1 LLVAQITDLHVVG
14 KDQLCQGRVAT
25 HAQLQ
30 EAVAHING
38 LDPRPDVVLVTGDL
52 TDHGTIEEYGVVREI
67 LAVLRPPVY
76 LIPGNHDRRD
86 ILLEA
91 FVDHSYLPRPG
102 APFAHYVIEEYPV
115 RLVGLDSTIPGRS
128 DGLLCDERLT
138 WLDDTLRAAPQRPTM
153 IFMHHPPFR
162 TGIRWVDAIG
172 LHGARKMEAIV
183 ARHTQVEWV
192 ACGHIHRPI
201 QVAWGGTM
209 AGTAPSA
216 SHAQVALALTETSGF
231 DFRYALEPRAV
242 QLFLRD
248 PGYGFLSHISYVS
261 GVEGT
266 YQSGNPSHL
275 REGFQRRYEEMCRTE
290 FDAAPTARRP

>member
-1 LLVAQITDLHVVG
+1 MLIAQITDLHVVG

-38 LDPRPDVVLVTGDL
+38 LDPRPDLVLVTGDL
-52 TDHGTIEEYGVVREI
+52 TDHGTPEEYAVAREI
-67 LAVLRPPVY
+67 LAALRPAAY
-76 LIPGNHDRRD
+76 LIPGNHDRREAF
-86 ILLEA
+86 LEA
-91 FVDHSYLPRPG
+91 FADRAYLPRPG
-102 APFAHYVIEEYPV
+102 APFAQYVIEQYPV
-115 RLVGLDSTIPGRS
+115 RLVGLDTTIPGKS
-128 DGLLCDERLT
+128 DGMLCGERLA
-138 WLDDTLRAAPQRPTM
+138 WLEASLQAAPDRPTM

-172 LHGARKMEAIV
+172 LHGGRKMEAIV

-192 ACGHIHRPI
+192 ACGHIHRPV

-209 AGTAPSA
+209 AGTAAST

-248 PGYGFLSHISYVS
+248 PGYGFLSHISYLS
-261 GVEGT
+261 GVEGA
-266 YQSGNPSHL
+266 YQNGNPAHL
-275 REGFQRRYEEMCRTE
+275 RETFQRRYEEMCRTE
-290 FDAAPTARRP
+290 FDAPPPARRR

>member
-1 LLVAQITDLHVVG
+1 MLIAQITDLHVVG

-25 HAQLQ
+25 HAQLR

-38 LDPRPDVVLVTGDL
+38 LDPRPEVVLATGDL
-52 TDHGTIEEYGVVREI
+52 TDHGTIEEYDVVREI
-67 LAVLRPPVY
+67 LTVLRPPVY

-86 ILLEA
+86 VFLEVFA
-91 FVDHSYLPRPG
+91 DHSYLPRPG

-115 RLVGLDSTIPGRS
+115 RLVGLDTTIPGKS
-128 DGLLCDERLT
+128 DGVLCDQRLA
-138 WLDDTLRAAPQRPTM
+138 WLDTILHTAPSRPTM

-183 ARHTQVEWV
+183 ARHAQVEWV

-209 AGTAPSA
+209 AGTATST
-216 SHAQVALALTETSGF
+216 SHAQVALTLTETSGF
-231 DFRYALEPRAV
+231 DFRFALEPRAV

-248 PGYGFLSHISYVS
+248 PGYGFLSHVSYVS
-261 GVEGT
+261 GAEGT
-266 YQSGNPSHL
+266 YQYGNLSHL
-275 REGFQRRYEEMCRTE
+275 REVFQRRYEEMCRTE
-290 FDAAPTARRP
+290 FDAASPSRRR